1 VRKPLA
7 RTLGIFA
14 GATSLVASLAC
25 VLSVSTA
32 TLSAAAN
39 AAAPGVTK
47 NSILIG
53 IPGDLSGAG
62 ASSNGDANAAIEARF
77 EQINAQGGI
86 HGRKIK
92 WVAVDTQSTPLGA
105 QTAAEDLVETQGVFA
120 IAEDSIAIYGAA
132 NYLHKQGVPMTG
144 TAGDGREWYQEPNTN
159 LFATGGNSSPAVPD
173 YTDGGFWKFV
183 AGKGAKVS
191 AVVANSPSA
200 IAIIPEFKAELK
212 AEGLSACDITID
224 PLATADVTT
233 YTLALK
239 SAGCKAVYCIQLLTT
254 CIAVSTGLH
263 QEGLNNVKVE
273 FAAGPSQDVFQSSQD
288 IAAAKGGIFPGTD
301 WSAFPAGRAFLA
313 SLKKYDPSYKGGQ
326 PDIGTYGG
334 WEAANLMVEGLEV
347 AGPNPTRQSFIK
359 NLRNVSSWSD
369 SGLAQ
374 PVSFRHFGVAPKSGG
389 CTRYLTF
396 NGKSYVAFPA
406 DGREFCGTLL
416 SS

>member
-7 RTLGIFA
+7 KTLGIFA

-32 TLSAAAN
+32 AVSAAAN
-39 AAAPGVTK
+39 AAPGVTK
-47 NSILIG
+47 DSILIG

-77 EQINAQGGI
+77 AQINAQGGI

-92 WVAVDTQSTPLGA
+92 WVAVDTQSTPAGA
-105 QTAAEDLVETQGVFA
+105 QTAAEDLVASKGVFA
-120 IAEDSIAIYGAA
+120 LAGDSIAIYGAA
-132 NYLHKQGVPMTG
+132 SYLHKQGVPMTG
-144 TAGDGREWYQEPNTN
+144 TAGDGREWYQQPNTN
-159 LFATGGNSSPAVPD
+159 LFATGGNSSPAVPN
-173 YTDGGFWKFV
+173 YSDGGFWKFV

-191 AVVANSPSA
+191 AVVANTPSA
-200 IAIIPEFKAELK
+200 IAIIPEFKSELK
-212 AEGLSACDITID
+212 AEGLSPCVITID

-233 YTLALK
+233 YTLSLK
-239 SAGCKAVYCIQLLTT
+239 SDGCRAVYCIQLLTT
-254 CIAVSTGLH
+254 CLAVSTGLH
-263 QEGLNNVKVE
+263 QEGLNDVKVE
-273 FAAGPSQDVFQSSQD
+273 FAAGPSQDVLQSAQAT
-288 IAAAKGGIFPGTD
+288 AAAKGGIFPGTD
-301 WSAFPAGRAFLA
+301 WSSFPAGRAFLA
-313 SLKKYDPSYKGGQ
+313 ALKKYDPSYKGGQ

-359 NLRNVSSWSD
+359 NLRAVSSWTD
-369 SGLAQ
+369 GGLAE
-374 PVSFRHFGVAPKSGG
+374 PVSFTHFGVAPKSGG
-389 CTRYLTF
+389 CSRYLTF
-396 NGKSYVAFPA
+396 NGKAYVAFPP